1 MTQKIITDEIKSKI
15 SGTANRP
22 EVELLLCCARTHIDH
37 TKVKQIENLLS
48 EDIDWYYLTQTA
60 SKHRVMPLLYSSL
73 KDTCPEAIPEATLNQ
88 LQQDFDTKSEG
99 NSFLLQELL
108 KLLNLFKE
116 HDIPAIPFK
125 GPVLAASVYGNLA
138 LRQFGDLDILV
149 HERDYPKAKELLL
162 NQGHLMIHDSE
173 HEANCLQAQ
182 LWHTEQQLSV
192 DLHYGIPPKE
202 LQLVQEALWECLAS
216 LSLAGTTIQVFSP
229 EAHLLV
235 LCVDGYKEC
244 WHKLSRIC
252 DLAAMIGNQELDWER
267 LRELARKLKLERILS
282 LGLLLTSELLEAPL
296 PEKIWSRVEANSAI
310 RGLAARLQ
318 KDLFSEENPQSHPF
332 SLWTIALYHLY
343 LSECQP
349 DRLRYWLT
357 PNTSDRAFLS
367 LPASL
372 SFFYYLLR
380 PIRVIGKYGLSP
392 FQGLFKQL
400 RLEVSE

>member
-1 MTQKIITDEIKSKI
+1 MTVAQTQLSFKESAQT
-15 SGTANRP
+15 TRP
-22 EVELLLCCARTHIDH
+22 EIELLLCCARTHIDP
-37 TKVKQIENLLS
+37 TTEERLEVLLQQ
-48 EDIDWYYLTQTA
+48 DIDWTYLIQTSA
-60 SKHRVMPLLYSSL
+60 RHGVMPLLYRSL
-73 KDTCPEAIPEATLNQ
+73 NATCPELVPKPILSQ
-88 LQQDFDTKSEG
+88 LRNFFHTNAQH
-99 NSFLLQELL
+99 NLLLTQELL
-108 KLLNLFKE
+108 RLLNLFQE
-116 HDIPAIPFK
+116 HEIPAIPFK

-138 LRQFGDLDILV
+138 RRQFGDLDILV
-149 HERDYPKAKELLL
+149 HERDYQQAKELLL
-162 NQGHLMIHDSE
+162 SQGYRMLYDSE

-192 DLHYGIPPKE
+192 DLHYGIPPKQ
-202 LQLVQEALWECLAS
+202 LQLEQEALWECLAS

-235 LCVDGYKEC
+235 LCVDGYKEY

-318 KDLFSEENPQSHPF
+318 KDLFSEENPQSPPF

>member
-1 MTQKIITDEIKSKI
+1 MTVAQSQLSFKESAQT
-15 SGTANRP
+15 TRP
-22 EVELLLCCARTHIDH
+22 EIELLLCCARTHIDP
-37 TKVKQIENLLS
+37 TTEERIEVLLQQ
-48 EDIDWYYLTQTA
+48 DIDWTYLIQTSA
-60 SKHRVMPLLYSSL
+60 RHGVMPLLYRSL
-73 KDTCPEAIPEATLNQ
+73 NATCPELVPKPILSQ
-88 LQQDFDTKSEG
+88 LRNFFHTNAQH
-99 NSFLLQELL
+99 NLLLTQELL
-108 KLLNLFKE
+108 RLLNLFQE
-116 HDIPAIPFK
+116 HEIPAIPFK

-138 LRQFGDLDILV
+138 RRQFGDLDILV
-149 HERDYPKAKELLL
+149 HERDYQQAKELLL
-162 NQGHLMIHDSE
+162 SQGYRMLYDSE

-192 DLHYGIPPKE
+192 DLHYGIPPKQ
-202 LQLVQEALWECLAS
+202 LQLKQEALWECLAS

-235 LCVDGYKEC
+235 LCVDGYKEY

-282 LGLLLTSELLEAPL
+282 LGLLLTSELLEASL

-318 KDLFSEENPQSHPF
+318 KDLFSEENPQSPPF

>member
-1 MTQKIITDEIKSKI
+1 MTVAQTQLSFKESAQT
-15 SGTANRP
+15 TRP
-22 EVELLLCCARTHIDH
+22 EIELLLCCARTHIDP
-37 TKVKQIENLLS
+37 TTEERLEVLLQQ
-48 EDIDWYYLTQTA
+48 DIDWTYLIQTSA
-60 SKHRVMPLLYSSL
+60 RHGVMPLLYRSL
-73 KDTCPEAIPEATLNQ
+73 NATCPELVPKPILSQ
-88 LQQDFDTKSEG
+88 LRNFFHTNAQH
-99 NSFLLQELL
+99 NLLLTQELL
-108 KLLNLFKE
+108 RLLNLFQE
-116 HDIPAIPFK
+116 HEIPAIPFK

-138 LRQFGDLDILV
+138 RRQFGDLDILV
-149 HERDYPKAKELLL
+149 HERDYQQAKELLL
-162 NQGHLMIHDSE
+162 SQGYRMLYDSE

-192 DLHYGIPPKE
+192 DLHYGIPPKQ
-202 LQLVQEALWECLAS
+202 LQLKQEALWECLAS

-235 LCVDGYKEC
+235 LCVDGYKEY

-282 LGLLLTSELLEAPL
+282 LGLLLTSELLEASL

-318 KDLFSEENPQSHPF
+318 KDLFSEENPQSPPF
-332 SLWTIALYHLY
+332 FLWTIALYHLY

>member
-1 MTQKIITDEIKSKI
+1 MMTVAQTQLSFKESAQT
-15 SGTANRP
+15 TRP
-22 EVELLLCCARTHIDH
+22 EIELLLCCARTQIDPM
-37 TKVKQIENLLS
+37 TVECIKLLVQQ
-48 EDIDWYYLTQTA
+48 DIDWTYLIQTSA
-60 SKHRVMPLLYSSL
+60 RHGVMPLLYRSL
-73 KDTCPEAIPEATLNQ
+73 NATCPELVPKPILSQ
-88 LQQDFDTKSEG
+88 LRNFFHTNAQH
-99 NSFLLQELL
+99 NLLLTQELL
-108 KLLNLFKE
+108 RLLNLFQE
-116 HDIPAIPFK
+116 HEIPAIPFK

-138 LRQFGDLDILV
+138 RRQFGDLDILV
-149 HERDYPKAKELLL
+149 HERDYQQAKELLL
-162 NQGHLMIHDSE
+162 SQGYRMLYDSE

-192 DLHYGIPPKE
+192 DLHYGIPPKP
-202 LQLVQEALWECLAS
+202 LQLEQEALWECLAS

>member
-1 MTQKIITDEIKSKI
+1 MTVAQTQLSFKESAQT
-15 SGTANRP
+15 TRP
-22 EVELLLCCARTHIDH
+22 EIELLLCCARTHIDP
-37 TKVKQIENLLS
+37 TTEERIEVLLQQ
-48 EDIDWYYLTQTA
+48 DIDWTYLIQTSA
-60 SKHRVMPLLYSSL
+60 RHGVMPLLYRSL
-73 KDTCPEAIPEATLNQ
+73 NATCPELVPKPILSQ
-88 LQQDFDTKSEG
+88 LRNFFHTNAQH
-99 NSFLLQELL
+99 NLLLTQELL
-108 KLLNLFKE
+108 RLLNLFQE
-116 HDIPAIPFK
+116 HEIPAIPFK

-138 LRQFGDLDILV
+138 RRQFGDLDILV
-149 HERDYPKAKELLL
+149 HERDYQQAKELLL
-162 NQGHLMIHDSE
+162 SQGYRMLYDSE

-192 DLHYGIPPKE
+192 DLHYGIPPKQ
-202 LQLVQEALWECLAS
+202 LQLKQEALWECLAS

-235 LCVDGYKEC
+235 LCVDGYKEY

-318 KDLFSEENPQSHPF
+318 KDLFSEENPQSPPF

>member
-1 MTQKIITDEIKSKI
+1 MTVAQSQLSFKESAQT
-15 SGTANRP
+15 TRP
-22 EVELLLCCARTHIDH
+22 EIELLLCCARTHIDP
-37 TKVKQIENLLS
+37 TTEERLEVLLQQ
-48 EDIDWYYLTQTA
+48 DIDWTYLIQTSA
-60 SKHRVMPLLYSSL
+60 RHGVMPLLYRSL
-73 KDTCPEAIPEATLNQ
+73 NATCPELVPKPILSQ
-88 LQQDFDTKSEG
+88 LRNFFHTNAQH
-99 NSFLLQELL
+99 NLLLTQELL
-108 KLLNLFKE
+108 RLLNLFQE
-116 HDIPAIPFK
+116 HEIPAIPFK

-138 LRQFGDLDILV
+138 RRQFGDLDILV
-149 HERDYPKAKELLL
+149 HERDYQQAKELLL
-162 NQGHLMIHDSE
+162 SQGYRMLYDSE

-192 DLHYGIPPKE
+192 DLHYGIPPKQ
-202 LQLVQEALWECLAS
+202 LQLKQEALWECLAS

-235 LCVDGYKEC
+235 LCVDGYKEY

-318 KDLFSEENPQSHPF
+318 KDLFSEENPQSPPF

>member
-1 MTQKIITDEIKSKI
+1 MTVAQSQLSFKESAQT
-15 SGTANRP
+15 TRP
-22 EVELLLCCARTHIDH
+22 EIELLLCCARTHIDP
-37 TKVKQIENLLS
+37 TTEERIEVLLQQ
-48 EDIDWYYLTQTA
+48 DIDWTYLIQTSA
-60 SKHRVMPLLYSSL
+60 RHGVMPLLYRSL
-73 KDTCPEAIPEATLNQ
+73 NATCPELVPKPILSQ
-88 LQQDFDTKSEG
+88 LRNFFHTNAQH
-99 NSFLLQELL
+99 NLLLTQELL
-108 KLLNLFKE
+108 RLLNLFQE
-116 HDIPAIPFK
+116 HEIPAIPFK

-138 LRQFGDLDILV
+138 RRQFGDLDILV
-149 HERDYPKAKELLL
+149 HERDYQQAKELLL
-162 NQGHLMIHDSE
+162 SQGYRMLYDSE

-192 DLHYGIPPKE
+192 DLHYGIPPKQ
-202 LQLVQEALWECLAS
+202 LQLKQEALWECLAS

-235 LCVDGYKEC
+235 LCVDGYKEY

-318 KDLFSEENPQSHPF
+318 KDLFSEENPQSPPF

>member
-1 MTQKIITDEIKSKI
+1 MTVAQTQLSFKESAQT
-15 SGTANRP
+15 TRP
-22 EVELLLCCARTHIDH
+22 EIELLLCCARTHIDP
-37 TKVKQIENLLS
+37 TTEERLEVLLQQ
-48 EDIDWYYLTQTA
+48 DIDWTYLIQTSA
-60 SKHRVMPLLYSSL
+60 RHGVMPLLYRSL
-73 KDTCPEAIPEATLNQ
+73 NATCPELVPKPILSQ
-88 LQQDFDTKSEG
+88 LRNFFHTNAQH
-99 NSFLLQELL
+99 NLLLTQELL
-108 KLLNLFKE
+108 RLLNLFQE
-116 HDIPAIPFK
+116 HEIPAIPFK

-138 LRQFGDLDILV
+138 RRQFGDLDILV
-149 HERDYPKAKELLL
+149 HERDYQQAKELLL
-162 NQGHLMIHDSE
+162 SQGYRMLYDSE

-192 DLHYGIPPKE
+192 DLHYGIPPKQ
-202 LQLVQEALWECLAS
+202 LQLKQEALWECLAS

-235 LCVDGYKEC
+235 LCVDGYKEY

-282 LGLLLTSELLEAPL
+282 LGLLLTSELLEASL

-318 KDLFSEENPQSHPF
+318 KDLFSEENPQSPPF

>member
-1 MTQKIITDEIKSKI
+1 MTVAQTQLSFKESAQT
-15 SGTANRP
+15 TRP
-22 EVELLLCCARTHIDH
+22 EIELLLCCARTHIDP
-37 TKVKQIENLLS
+37 TTEERLEVLLQQ
-48 EDIDWYYLTQTA
+48 DIDWTYLIQTSA
-60 SKHRVMPLLYSSL
+60 RHGVMPLLYRSL
-73 KDTCPEAIPEATLNQ
+73 NATCPELVPKPILSQ
-88 LQQDFDTKSEG
+88 LRNFFHTNAQH
-99 NSFLLQELL
+99 NLLLTQELL
-108 KLLNLFKE
+108 RLLNLFQE
-116 HDIPAIPFK
+116 HEIPAIPFK

-138 LRQFGDLDILV
+138 RRQFGDLDILV
-149 HERDYPKAKELLL
+149 HERDYQQAKELLL
-162 NQGHLMIHDSE
+162 SQGYRMLYDSE

-192 DLHYGIPPKE
+192 DLHYGIPPKQ
-202 LQLVQEALWECLAS
+202 LQLKQEALWECLAS

-235 LCVDGYKEC
+235 LCVDGYKEY

-318 KDLFSEENPQSHPF
+318 KDLFSEENPQSPPF